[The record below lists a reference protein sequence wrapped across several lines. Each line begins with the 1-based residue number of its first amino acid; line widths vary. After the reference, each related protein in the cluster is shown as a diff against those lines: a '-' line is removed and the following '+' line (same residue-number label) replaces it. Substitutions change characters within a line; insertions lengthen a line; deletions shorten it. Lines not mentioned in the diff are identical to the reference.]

1 MADGKVVIDVILED
15 GRVVK
20 GVANVNKSLDG
31 MTGSAK
37 SAAKRIG
44 EIAAALGLV
53 GLARK
58 AIDMVKRSID
68 GAISRYDT
76 LNNFPRVME
85 QIGFSADDSRKAI
98 DRLSDGIQGL
108 PTTLDDVAS
117 TAQRIAV
124 MTGDLDGAVETT
136 LALNNAFI
144 SSGSDAANASRGL
157 EQYVQMLSKGE
168 VDLQSWR
175 TLQETMGVAL
185 NDVAKAF
192 GYAGASAQ
200 NDLYDALKE
209 GEITFDQFNKKLIE
223 LSNETGGF
231 ADRALTA
238 SGGIR
243 TAWTNMGTAIV
254 RGVTNIITA
263 IDEFLADTP
272 LKSIENI
279 ITNIGK
285 VFFDVLDSMANN
297 IGPFLES
304 IVRLYNI
311 LKPLIPIIAGA
322 VAGLVGFKIA
332 TFLVPHVKALAGA
345 IMLLRNPLFLVQYG
359 FLALNA
365 AIRANP
371 IGFIVGLLVGLIT
384 TITVLWKTNER
395 FREIVLSVWGSV
407 KSAIESM
414 KPVLETVIGYFSR
427 LHDSV
432 QPFLSSLATG
442 TVNAFNSAM
451 EWLANSVQVVSD
463 FFGRFKESLGI
474 DGTLSSLMGSLQ
486 TISSIL
492 LGLLGPIGWIIKAIG
507 FLATET
513 SFFTDMVKFFKGEM
527 EFSEVLNNVTEMS
540 VGFIE
545 NMSEMLVKGIEMG
558 TEIIVNLIEGISK
571 YLPKFIEMGTE
582 IIVGLIDTMLG
593 ILPTLIEV
601 GTQALTTLIEGIVL
615 ALPMIIQAVLG
626 IVTTLITAFVQFLP
640 MIIEVGI
647 TLITTLVESFVTML
661 PMLVEIAVTLI
672 LTLVGAIIEML
683 PMLIETG
690 ITLIT
695 TLLDALIENLP
706 LIIDAG
712 IQLLMALIEGLI
724 EVLPALIDAVI
735 QIIMALLQAIID
747 SLPKIIEAGIQI
759 LLALIDG
766 IIQVLPELVKAALQL
781 IVALVDALIRALP
794 QIIAAG
800 IEIVWA
806 LIKGIASLLWE
817 LVKAGGE
824 LVMSLIEGIGKFFS
838 KIFDSGKDLAEK
850 ALEGILNIR
859 QKFKDAG
866 KNIVESIA
874 DGITGAVGTV
884 TGAIGNVASKIRNF
898 LPFSPAKEGALR
910 DIMDVQIAQSIAE
923 AINKG
928 RNSAIRAMASL
939 TDDLNAEIDGAVNP
953 NIPIGF
959 TNRLRNVKNPTNN
972 VVPQF
977 ASGAISVGSMNRA
990 QSIQNPS
997 IKIEAGDVI
1006 MDGHK
1011 VGSIVWK
1018 PVKENI
1024 EFDDNRRRDFRG

>member
-85 QIGFSADDSRKAI
+85 QIGFSAEDSKKAI

-304 IVRLYNI
+304 IVR
-311 LKPLIPIIAGA
+311 
-322 VAGLVGFKIA
+322 
-332 TFLVPHVKALAGA
+332 
-345 IMLLRNPLFLVQYG
+345 
-359 FLALNA
+359 
-365 AIRANP
+365 
-371 IGFIVGLLVGLIT
+371 
-384 TITVLWKTNER
+384 
-395 FREIVLSVWGSV
+395 
-407 KSAIESM
+407 
-414 KPVLETVIGYFSR
+414 
-427 LHDSV
+427 
-432 QPFLSSLATG
+432 
-442 TVNAFNSAM
+442 
-451 EWLANSVQVVSD
+451 
-463 FFGRFKESLGI
+463 
-474 DGTLSSLMGSLQ
+474 
-486 TISSIL
+486 
-492 LGLLGPIGWIIKAIG
+492 
-507 FLATET
+507 
-513 SFFTDMVKFFKGEM
+513 
-527 EFSEVLNNVTEMS
+527 
-540 VGFIE
+540 
-545 NMSEMLVKGIEMG
+545 
-558 TEIIVNLIEGISK
+558 
-571 YLPKFIEMGTE
+571 
-582 IIVGLIDTMLG
+582 
-593 ILPTLIEV
+593 
-601 GTQALTTLIEGIVL
+601 
-615 ALPMIIQAVLG
+615 
-626 IVTTLITAFVQFLP
+626 
-640 MIIEVGI
+640 
-647 TLITTLVESFVTML
+647 
-661 PMLVEIAVTLI
+661 
-672 LTLVGAIIEML
+672 
-683 PMLIETG
+683 
-690 ITLIT
+690 
-695 TLLDALIENLP
+695 
-706 LIIDAG
+706 
-712 IQLLMALIEGLI
+712 
-724 EVLPALIDAVI
+724 
-735 QIIMALLQAIID
+735 
-747 SLPKIIEAGIQI
+747 
-759 LLALIDG
+759 
-766 IIQVLPELVKAALQL
+766 
-781 IVALVDALIRALP
+781 
-794 QIIAAG
+794 
-800 IEIVWA
+800 
-806 LIKGIASLLWE
+806 
-817 LVKAGGE
+817 
-824 LVMSLIEGIGKFFS
+824 
-838 KIFDSGKDLAEK
+838 
-850 ALEGILNIR
+850 
-859 QKFKDAG
+859 
-866 KNIVESIA
+866 
-874 DGITGAVGTV
+874 
-884 TGAIGNVASKIRNF
+884 
-898 LPFSPAKEGALR
+898 
-910 DIMDVQIAQSIAE
+910 
-923 AINKG
+923 
-928 RNSAIRAMASL
+928 
-939 TDDLNAEIDGAVNP
+939 
-953 NIPIGF
+953 
-959 TNRLRNVKNPTNN
+959 
-972 VVPQF
+972 
-977 ASGAISVGSMNRA
+977 
-990 QSIQNPS
+990 
-997 IKIEAGDVI
+997 
-1006 MDGHK
+1006 
-1011 VGSIVWK
+1011 
-1018 PVKENI
+1018 
-1024 EFDDNRRRDFRG
+1024 